1 MTGADYFAPTA
12 GPVTAAMVNA
22 VHAGGLK
29 FGVWTVDAAQ
39 DMQRYAGWGVDAIT
53 TNRPDELKRV
63 LGK

>member
-1 MTGADYFAPTA
+1 
-12 GPVTAAMVNA
+12 VNA
-22 VHAGGLK
+22 VHVGGLK